1 MMSSLGAKASQI
13 FSKLLIVDVDLRFVF
28 FLFLL
33 FFFPIVCLILPSE
46 MSEMIAFF
54 VPSTKTTQPLP
65 QVFLINVQKSATFLH
80 L

>member
-33 FFFPIVCLILPSE
+33 FFFPIVCLIILPSE

-65 QVFLINVQKSATFLH
+65 QVFLINVQ
-80 L
+80 